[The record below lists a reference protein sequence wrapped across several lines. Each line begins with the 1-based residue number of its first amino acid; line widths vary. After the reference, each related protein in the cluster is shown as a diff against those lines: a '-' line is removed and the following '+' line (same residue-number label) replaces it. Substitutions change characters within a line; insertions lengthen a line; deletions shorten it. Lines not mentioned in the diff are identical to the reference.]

1 MTDREAKYTIKEIAE
16 ASGIN
21 VKTLNSRA
29 KRLRAMGAFPKI
41 MNRSV
46 AFYTY
51 DQAKEL
57 IRKPKQMRC
66 AVRPT
71 FVDQLKMK
79 LKNDGYRIATGTKK
93 EESNGNLP

>member
-1 MTDREAKYTIKEIAE
+1 MTEREPRYTIKEIAE

-21 VKTLNSRA
+21 AKTLNSRA
-29 KRLRAMGAFPKI
+29 KRLRAAGIFPKI

-57 IRKPKQMRC
+57 IRKPRQVRC
-66 AVRPT
+66 QVRPVM
-71 FVDQLKMK
+71 VDQLKLK
-79 LKNDGYRIATGTKK
+79 LKTDGYRIATTTKK
-93 EESNGNLP
+93 EDNNGDIP